1 MRNIRIAIGFF
12 SVVATI
18 SSVAYSETF
27 TVTTDADTG
36 VGSLREAIVLAN
48 SNNEADEIVFA
59 SDYKIIAES
68 PLPDITSMI
77 VITGNGW
84 DRSVIVRGKRIAESE
99 GGQVFLVAPTGK
111 LILDSVMLQDEG
123 PTSDAR
129 GVSNDGEFA
138 FRNSRAERKLNAYT
152 GPGEIYF
159 DRDVQ
164 MVGEGDGSAEIGVT
178 RWYGDDG
185 AVSVNYATSDGTAI
199 EGIDYLGAS
208 GVLAWS
214 DADETTKTFDVEIID
229 NFGSDGDKTVNL
241 ELTDPTGGAT
251 IPSPSALLVITDDE
265 GGTGPCI
272 EDLANGTV
280 CLRAGRFEI
289 IGEWTGF
296 QNPPETQ
303 DLIWTPV
310 EDINATAGFQN
321 NPSGIQIVMRVAD
334 GCPLTGTWWVWLG
347 GFTDAGWNITVRDTV
362 TGKQRTFDKPVQGG
376 VFPTTER
383 DSINFTCN

>member
-12 SVVATI
+12 AAVAAI

-36 VGSLREAIVLAN
+36 VGSLRETITLAN
-48 SNNEADEIVFA
+48 SNNEADEIIFA
-59 SDYKIIAES
+59 SDYRIIVES
-68 PLPDITSMI
+68 PLPEITSLI

-84 DRSVIVRGKRIAESE
+84 DRSVIIGGKRIAESE

-111 LILDSVMLQDEG
+111 LILDSVMLQKED

-129 GVSNDGEFA
+129 GVSNDGEFV

-159 DRDVQ
+159 DRDIQ

-185 AVSVNYATSDGTAI
+185 DVSVNYATSDGTAI

-208 GVLAWS
+208 GVLSWS
-214 DADETTKTFDVEIID
+214 DGDETTKNFDVEIID
-229 NFGSDGDKTVNL
+229 NFDSDGDKTVNL
-241 ELTDPTGGAT
+241 ALTDPTGGAT
-251 IPSPSALLVITDDE
+251 IPSPSGLLVITDDE

-272 EDLANGTV
+272 EDLENGTV
-280 CLRAGRFEI
+280 CLRDGRFEI
-289 IGEWTGF
+289 IGTWTGF
-296 QNPPETQ
+296 QDPPDTQ

-321 NPSGIQIVMRVAD
+321 NPSGIQIVMRVAN
-334 GCPLTGTWWVWLG
+334 GCRLTGTWWVWLG

-362 TGKQRTFDKPVQGG
+362 TGIQVTFDKPVQGG
-376 VFPTTER
+376 VFPETER
-383 DSINFTCN
+383 DSTHFTCD